1 LIVEE
6 GEHISTAVTYWELI
20 YTEKLARSYR
30 YSIHFILMRKRIEC
44 DECWFIL
51 VRDNGNWRKEG
62 GAKEISQPRSASR
75 LAPIRKRPPQLQSS
89 FSLSLS
95 TLLSTKS
102 MISSIFKYG
111 SISAAVLVG
120 LYAVIIGLLT
130 TPTFQAHVV
139 YLHKIQM
146 TWFKDLNVPET
157 FGFLKNQVTP
167 FYLETFEGHR

>member
-1 LIVEE
+1 VEE

-89 FSLSLS
+89 FSLSLY
-95 TLLSTKS
+95 TPINQIDDLLNLQVWIHFGSSVGRALRGHHRTAHDTNFPGPCCLPPQDPDDLVQRSQCAGNFWILEKS
-102 MISSIFKYG
+102 GHAF
-111 SISAAVLVG
+111 L
-120 LYAVIIGLLT
+120 
-130 TPTFQAHVV
+130 
-139 YLHKIQM
+139 
-146 TWFKDLNVPET
+146 
-157 FGFLKNQVTP
+157 FGDF
-167 FYLETFEGHR
+167 RRS

>member
-1 LIVEE
+1 
-6 GEHISTAVTYWELI
+6 
-20 YTEKLARSYR
+20 
-30 YSIHFILMRKRIEC
+30 
-44 DECWFIL
+44 
-51 VRDNGNWRKEG
+51 
-62 GAKEISQPRSASR
+62 
-75 LAPIRKRPPQLQSS
+75 
-89 FSLSLS
+89 
-95 TLLSTKS
+95 

-146 TWFKDLNVPET
+146 TWFKDLNVPEI

>member
-1 LIVEE
+1 
-6 GEHISTAVTYWELI
+6 
-20 YTEKLARSYR
+20 
-30 YSIHFILMRKRIEC
+30 
-44 DECWFIL
+44 
-51 VRDNGNWRKEG
+51 
-62 GAKEISQPRSASR
+62 
-75 LAPIRKRPPQLQSS
+75 
-89 FSLSLS
+89 
-95 TLLSTKS
+95 